1 MTKKKSAASKGET
14 KATVQVS
21 PTVKTADEVNAVTD
35 AELVNEAGIN
45 ITVEP
50 ETETKEE
57 ADNVKAA
64 PATKEELEK
73 LPSEMRGEAP
83 ETVQPEPQMRA
94 TNQAPARNVQTASDY
109 TVILNT
115 SLNPIL
121 LQGQHEG
128 ETLLISPKEI
138 KSVNRALLR
147 ELLKSKVVRYWFDKG
162 ILTSNQDANETSAN
176 EAQAPAHLSQ
186 PVERHDGANVSASVT
201 KFEQQGSVTI
211 NL

>member
-21 PTVKTADEVNAVTD
+21 PTVKAADEVTAVTD

-50 ETETKEE
+50 ETEIQGEDTRCQ
-57 ADNVKAA
+57 
-64 PATKEELEK
+64 PATKEEIEK
-73 LPSEMRGEAP
+73 LPP
-83 ETVQPEPQMRA
+83 EMRA

-128 ETLLISPKEI
+128 ETLLIAPKEI
-138 KSVNRALLR
+138 KSVSRALLR

-162 ILTSNQDANETSAN
+162 ILTTNQDANETSAN
-176 EAQAPAHLSQ
+176 EAEAPAHLSQ

-201 KFEQQGSVTI
+201 KFEKQGSVTI

>member
-21 PTVKTADEVNAVTD
+21 PTVKAADEVTAVTN

-50 ETETKEE
+50 ET
-57 ADNVKAA
+57 
-64 PATKEELEK
+64 KEELEK
-73 LPSEMRGEAP
+73 LPSEIRGEAP
-83 ETVQPEPQMRA
+83 ETVHPESEKRA

-128 ETLLISPKEI
+128 ETLLIAPKEI
-138 KSVNRALLR
+138 KSVSRALLR

-162 ILTSNQDANETSAN
+162 ILTTNQDANETSAN
-176 EAQAPAHLSQ
+176 EAEAPAHLSQ

-201 KFEQQGSVTI
+201 KFEKQGSVTI

>member
-1 MTKKKSAASKGET
+1 MTKKKSAANKGET

-21 PTVKTADEVNAVTD
+21 PTVKAADEVTAVTD

-50 ETETKEE
+50 EVPETEQEDTRCQ
-57 ADNVKAA
+57 

-83 ETVQPEPQMRA
+83 ETVHPESEKRA
-94 TNQAPARNVQTASDY
+94 TNQAPAQNFQPATDY

-128 ETLLISPKEI
+128 ETLLIAPKEI
-138 KSVNRALLR
+138 KAVSRALLR

-162 ILTSNQDANETSAN
+162 ILTTNQDANETSAN
-176 EAQAPAHLSQ
+176 EAEAPAHLSQ

-201 KFEQQGSVTI
+201 KFEKQGSVTI

>member
-21 PTVKTADEVNAVTD
+21 PTVKAADEVTAVTN

-50 ETETKEE
+50 GTETKEE
-57 ADNVKAA
+57 DTRCQ

-83 ETVQPEPQMRA
+83 ETVHPESEKRA
-94 TNQAPARNVQTASDY
+94 TNQAPAQNFQPATDY

-128 ETLLISPKEI
+128 ETLLIAPKEI
-138 KSVNRALLR
+138 KAVSRALLR

-162 ILTSNQDANETSAN
+162 ILTTNQDANETSAN
-176 EAQAPAHLSQ
+176 EAEAPAHLSQ

-201 KFEQQGSVTI
+201 KFEKQGSVTI